1 MKKGLITVLRYVILV
16 AILIFGGW
24 YLSKNYDRFA
34 SGVHFTW
41 INISLLIVANLLTVL
56 CESIRLKL
64 QIKKVGYNP
73 GLLHSWHLLTVIQA
87 ANHIILKAGTFSAGF
102 YMSKKYGIVLH
113 AYLAFVITYV
123 VIMILASGIFGLF
136 VVLGFMVSGFKIN
149 PLLLLFFGMIIL
161 ISSGF
166 IGIASI
172 NISLG
177 RLPKVIKR
185 FITSWKEIY
194 SDYHL
199 VLILVVVELFYFLFS
214 SLRFMTA
221 VSMFS
226 GNVSFLDGVVVVTV
240 GNFLRVAS
248 IVPGGLGIAEVASGW
263 TAAILGG
270 DAGLSGLAAGLDR
283 LVYVMLIMIFGGIGF
298 LTLSGRSEFHR
309 PPEYNTD
316 KINDS

>member
-1 MKKGLITVLRYVILV
+1 MKNGLITALRYFMLA

-34 SGVHFTW
+34 SGAHFTW
-41 INISLLIVANLLTVL
+41 MNISLLIVLNLLTVL

-64 QIKKVGYNP
+64 QVKKLKYKL

-102 YMSKKYGIVLH
+102 YMSKKYGVVLH
-113 AYLAFVITYV
+113 AYLAFVVTYV

-136 VVLGFMVSGFKIN
+136 VVLGFMVSGFEIN
-149 PLLLLFFGMIIL
+149 PLLLVFFGFIIL
-161 ISSGF
+161 FSTGF
-166 IGIASI
+166 IGIASV
-172 NISLG
+172 NIPLG
-177 RLPKVIKR
+177 RFPKIIKR
-185 FITSWKEIY
+185 FIASWKEIY

-199 VLILVVVELFYFLFS
+199 VLILIFVEMFYFLFC

-221 VSMFS
+221 AFMFS
-226 GNVSFLDGVVVVTV
+226 GNVNFLQSVVVVTV

-248 IVPGGLGIAEVASGW
+248 IMPGGLGIAEVASGW
-263 TAAILGG
+263 TAALLGG

-283 LVYVMLIMIFGGIGF
+283 LVYVGFIMIFGGIGF
-298 LTLSGRSEFHR
+298 LTLSGKSEFHR
-309 PPEYNTD
+309 PPEYNE
-316 KINDS
+316 N